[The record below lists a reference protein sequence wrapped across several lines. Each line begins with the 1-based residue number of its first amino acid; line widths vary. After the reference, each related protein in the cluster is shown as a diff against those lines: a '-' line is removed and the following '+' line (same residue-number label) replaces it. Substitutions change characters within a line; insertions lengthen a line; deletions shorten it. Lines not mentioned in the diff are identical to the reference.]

1 VYAQLQKGYAERP
14 DGKGGMAACDTWDNA
29 VLHTWVEAGGEEVP
43 MQLEMKRMAPGATN
57 SWFIEVLGTEGGM
70 AYSTAEPKT
79 LRTFRRKGGEQV
91 WETVSL
97 GFEMP
102 FPAITGGIF
111 EPGFPDIM
119 QQMWAAYLMEREGLL
134 GERFGCVT
142 PEEAVVSHRVF
153 AAALESQRD
162 GRVVN
167 VG

>member
-1 VYAQLQKGYAERP
+1 
-14 DGKGGMAACDTWDNA
+14 
-29 VLHTWVEAGGEEVP
+29 
-43 MQLEMKRMAPGATN
+43 
-57 SWFIEVLGTEGGM
+57 
-70 AYSTAEPKT
+70 
-79 LRTFRRKGGEQV
+79 
-91 WETVSL
+91 
-97 GFEMP
+97 MP